1 MVSFLWILKLAGCPV
16 EVFPVRANNP
26 GRLRENFMYQH
37 WKLKVAIVY
46 EGMEPLPRCE
56 QCGMHTPADRLFKHR
71 RTDKCN
77 KATER
82 RLRQRDMEMAAR
94 CGKMNFSLYVEEG
107 ENMVEGVEKF
117 KYMG

>member
-1 MVSFLWILKLAGCPV
+1 
-16 EVFPVRANNP
+16 
-26 GRLRENFMYQH
+26 MYQH

-107 ENMVEGVEKF
+107 ENMVEGVETF